1 MLLYLCLIPFRIKG
15 LSYEDL
21 LHYLSL
27 MRAGFIPQLFSIRMQ
42 DPSIVFELL
51 AKSGATALLYDP
63 DCAPLAKECPL
74 PTISISGVVGRS
86 PPDIYLNTVTTFT
99 DGDQILVIFHTSGS
113 TSMPKLVPQTVRWL
127 ECLIRKHHPDHIRD
141 SPNSVISA
149 M

>member
-1 MLLYLCLIPFRIKG
+1 MPFRMKG

-27 MRAGFIPQLFSIRMQ
+27 MRAGYVPQLFSIRMQ

-51 AKSGATALLYDP
+51 AKGGAVALLYDP
-63 DCAPLAKECPL
+63 DCEPLVTQCPL
-74 PTISISGVVGRS
+74 PTISISGVVRRT
-86 PPDIYLNTVTTFT
+86 PPDISLSTVTTST
-99 DGDQILVIFHTSGS
+99 NGDQVLVIFHTSGS

-127 ECLIRKHHPDHIRD
+127 ECLIRKHQYDDIRD
-141 SPNSVISA
+141 NPDSVISA